1 MICIIQKILQMLLK
15 VSWLHLSSVY
25 NLMQFLSCT
34 VTKFNVDSIIFK
46 AWKASLCGEQWS
58 VGTVVLVNRLKNMKT
73 T

>member
-1 MICIIQKILQMLLK
+1 
-15 VSWLHLSSVY
+15 
-25 NLMQFLSCT
+25 MQFLSCT
-34 VTKFNVDSIIFK
+34 LMKFNVDSIIFK